1 MSDTLLKTA
10 NTLGHDLE
18 AKHILQWHG
27 DMHLG
32 IEAARRHVAPNSMRL
47 SDWAHVTGV
56 TSQGPSGLSGLL
68 LKEMPA
74 EAKDTVLPWILQ
86 YCRISKQ
93 WPAFLFHVVWESLF
107 LELEA
112 VCGSNTIRKLQRQ
125 YFTWNADA
133 ELWDAPWRSAPDRI
147 MPGTDAGSAP
157 QESWHG
163 TVLKPAFE
171 GVRRKP
177 AEVAR
182 ILQEQIVQPQ
192 LRVLEAMQQDRAP
205 FQDWPAIGQ
214 FLDQHILENDVQLKK
229 EGRTSGKSLLAWGK
243 HQRWEDPSG
252 NLWMLV
258 PTSKLKTD
266 WRESTAKKKVY
277 KDRALLPLQ
286 PRAVQ
291 HYAALITATSTHD
304 VRQALASLDLY
315 NCQTKT
321 FKCWTKTAKALDDWR
336 CVVSG
341 PLVDSLWQEYQADSG
356 PSTANQHRLPKG
368 RPSRKAKAAA
378 SPTILPQIIP
388 AIHNPARA
396 SVEPETTSS
405 AASMSPEHLEL
416 RSLLRSTS
424 LGHLYQP
431 MCDQGVSIPALQ
443 RFQISDFVGFFRM
456 SIGESHTLM
465 QALEH
470 RAAAGASS
478 VSAFERCCSCEYLQ
492 QMLLLSGSHFPLS
505 VQVRVSEP
513 GSINPG
519 LMFVAG
525 YPEPRHHHPLL
536 RYLQQMLLLSG
547 SHFPLGVQVRVSEPG
562 SINPGLM
569 FADSKGTILGGLGT
583 GHMRRVVID
592 VQGKSVKIQEVE
604 GGQKFCTEFPRI
616 RDDRVGC
623 NGVRY
628 GFSGLQ
634 TTEGDFDFR
643 GLLKWDFQSCKLD
656 KVIHY
661 PEGVVGGEPV
671 FIPKSNCQEDD
682 DGYIGLLLW
691 NEKTQESTFAAY
703 DAKSFDATPVV
714 EFLVHRR
721 VPLGFHAAWI
731 TEQQFQQQLKRAW

>member
-56 TSQGPSGLSGLL
+56 TSQGPSGLPGLL

-356 PSTANQHRLPKG
+356 PSTANQHRLWLYWGGHIASLWGPCEHAYCCMEHEGQSSRIPRCQKPGPKADH
-368 RPSRKAKAAA
+368 RVKQKPLPLQQYFPRS
-378 SPTILPQIIP
+378 SLQFTIQLVHPWSQ
-388 AIHNPARA
+388 R
-396 SVEPETTSS
+396 
-405 AASMSPEHLEL
+405 
-416 RSLLRSTS
+416 LL
-424 LGHLYQP
+424 
-431 MCDQGVSIPALQ
+431 PALLPCLLNTW
-443 RFQISDFVGFFRM
+443 SCGPCFVQPPLAIFTSQCAIMVSQFLPCSVFKFLILSASFGCP
-456 SIGESHTLM
+456 SESRTL
-465 QALEH
+465 
-470 RAAAGASS
+470 
-478 VSAFERCCSCEYLQ
+478 
-492 QMLLLSGSHFPLS
+492 
-505 VQVRVSEP
+505 
-513 GSINPG
+513 
-519 LMFVAG
+519 
-525 YPEPRHHHPLL
+525 
-536 RYLQQMLLLSG
+536 
-547 SHFPLGVQVRVSEPG
+547 
-562 SINPGLM
+562 
-569 FADSKGTILGGLGT
+569 
-583 GHMRRVVID
+583 
-592 VQGKSVKIQEVE
+592 
-604 GGQKFCTEFPRI
+604 
-616 RDDRVGC
+616 
-623 NGVRY
+623 
-628 GFSGLQ
+628 
-634 TTEGDFDFR
+634 
-643 GLLKWDFQSCKLD
+643 
-656 KVIHY
+656 
-661 PEGVVGGEPV
+661 
-671 FIPKSNCQEDD
+671 
-682 DGYIGLLLW
+682 
-691 NEKTQESTFAAY
+691 
-703 DAKSFDATPVV
+703 
-714 EFLVHRR
+714 
-721 VPLGFHAAWI
+721 
-731 TEQQFQQQLKRAW
+731 

>member
-10 NTLGHDLE
+10 NTLCHDLE

-86 YCRISKQ
+86 YCRVSKQ
-93 WPAFLFHVVWESLF
+93 WPAFFFHVVWESLF

-205 FQDWPAIGQ
+205 FQDRPAIGQ
-214 FLDQHILENDVQLKK
+214 FLDQHILGGDVQLKK

-356 PSTANQHRLPKG
+356 PSTANQHRLWLCWGCHIASLWGPCEHAYCCMEHEGQSSRTQLPKARPKG

-431 MCDQGVSIPALQ
+431 MCDHGVSIPALQ
-443 RFQISDFVGFFRM
+443 RFQLSDFVGFFRM

-465 QALEH
+465 QALEN

-478 VSAFERCCSCEYLQ
+478 SSLAACVFLHLLIPFPCLIMFLLRVPSLCTMLLCLRCC
-492 QMLLLSGSHFPLS
+492 M
-505 VQVRVSEP
+505 
-513 GSINPG
+513 
-519 LMFVAG
+519 
-525 YPEPRHHHPLL
+525 
-536 RYLQQMLLLSG
+536 
-547 SHFPLGVQVRVSEPG
+547 
-562 SINPGLM
+562 
-569 FADSKGTILGGLGT
+569 
-583 GHMRRVVID
+583 
-592 VQGKSVKIQEVE
+592 
-604 GGQKFCTEFPRI
+604 
-616 RDDRVGC
+616 
-623 NGVRY
+623 
-628 GFSGLQ
+628 GLQ
-634 TTEGDFDFR
+634 
-643 GLLKWDFQSCKLD
+643 
-656 KVIHY
+656 
-661 PEGVVGGEPV
+661 
-671 FIPKSNCQEDD
+671 
-682 DGYIGLLLW
+682 
-691 NEKTQESTFAAY
+691 
-703 DAKSFDATPVV
+703 
-714 EFLVHRR
+714 R
-721 VPLGFHAAWI
+721 V
-731 TEQQFQQQLKRAW
+731 